1 MKILI
6 LFILLTAL
14 LSCEKQKDCYQCQ
27 RYAID
32 YYLGIPIE
40 IYVSDTFELCNET
53 GRQIEKYIKSQTDSA
68 YMGCDISRKCWA
80 ECELITYK

>member
-1 MKILI
+1 MLG
-6 LFILLTAL
+6 LTAL

-32 YYLGIPIE
+32 YYLGIPVE

-53 GRQIEKYIKSQTDSA
+53 DRQIEKYIKSQTDSA